1 MIFLYFFFIF
11 STSAKSFDLIE
22 YGSPQ
27 HIDLMAKI
35 LGFLKPNQDFIF
47 ESGCPS
53 NEPDCRSDTLTES
66 SHF

>member
-47 ESGCPS
+47 ESGCTS
-53 NEPDCRSDTLTES
+53 NEPDCRSDTLTGS
-66 SHF
+66 SLS